1 MSGSVR
7 RRCDDHDMSRDTS
20 QISGDRRL
28 WLSEP
33 CPSCGA
39 RSGLRCQTSRHSGK
53 PTRWLHGA
61 RGWRQRSCPTCKA
74 QPGELCQTPTGRR
87 AGRPH
92 TARLGPARRELL
104 GDQQVWEE
112 LEQWGASV
120 ALVRFSGGSGNP
132 GSISAVTLEHADGE
146 QLACWSSGEGALPEA
161 LAAPI
166 WGRYALFRSQPRITG
181 LLMWDTR
188 ARSIAIAGKRG
199 GQKFDEILSTPRQIA
214 TVTFASPAANTLR
227 DTSRDTSPRAV
238 ETDTSSGAA
247 EVSRTS
253 RSCERCGTPLAA
265 GLRAEAR
272 YCSKRCRQAA
282 SRARLRQRSGRAG
295 LTAPERCARC
305 DGPMP
310 TELRPEARYCSK
322 RCRQAASRARLR
334 RAPPPNHATVQLQ

>member
-1 MSGSVR
+1 
-7 RRCDDHDMSRDTS
+7 MSRDTS

-39 RSGLRCQTSRHSGK
+39 RSGLRCRTSRHGGR

-61 RGWRQRSCPTCKA
+61 RGWRQRPCPTCKA
-74 QPGELCQTPTGRR
+74 QPGELCKTPTGRR

-92 TARLGPARRELL
+92 TPRLSRARRELL
-104 GDQQVWEE
+104 ADQQVWEK

-120 ALVRFSGGSGNP
+120 ALVRFSGGAGNP
-132 GSISAVTLEHADGE
+132 GSISAVTLENEDAE
-146 QLACWSSGEGALPEA
+146 ALTRWSSGEGELPEA

-166 WGRYALFRSQPRITG
+166 WGRYALFRGHPRITG
-181 LLMWDTR
+181 LLIWDAR
-188 ARSIAIAGKRG
+188 ERSIAITGKRG
-199 GQKFDEILSTPRQIA
+199 GQKFEEILSIPRQIA
-214 TVTFASPAANTLR
+214 RVTIAPVTASTLR

-238 ETDTSSGAA
+238 RADTSGGTA

-253 RSCERCGTPLAA
+253 RSCERCGDPLAA

-282 SRARLRQRSGRAG
+282 SRARLRQQSGRAD
-295 LTAPERCARC
+295 LTAPERCALC
-305 DGPMP
+305 QGPMP
-310 TELRPEARYCSK
+310 SGVRPEARYCSK
-322 RCRQAASRARLR
+322 RCRQAASRARLALAPRPGATSAR
-334 RAPPPNHATVQLQ
+334 RPPQAAGATDSNPRA